1 MELDK
6 DATKKFGLKVLRRE
20 KSEDKTSQN
29 QGKKKKQD
37 FSQDSE
43 AGAFGSQSRDEE

>member
-1 MELDK
+1 MKLDK

-20 KSEDKTSQN
+20 ESEDKPSQN

-37 FSQDSE
+37 FPQDSE
-43 AGAFGSQSRDEE
+43 QSAIGSQRRDEE

>member
-1 MELDK
+1 MKLDK

-29 QGKKKKQD
+29 QSKKKKQD

-43 AGAFGSQSRDEE
+43 PSVIGSQRKDEE